1 MSQPPRQSGHSGSAP
16 GAALI
21 PKLSSNARD
30 AHPSYHSDPGVVL
43 VLVDPALT
51 PILCGVEATR
61 PIKCLSA
68 GLTFLRTRA
77 ILLLYVNTT
86 NRRSAHRHLRRR
98 REMTAVFADGDD
110 VVRAAVHGG

>member
-21 PKLSSNARD
+21 PKLSSDARD

-68 GLTFLRTRA
+68 GLPFLRTRGH
-77 ILLLYVNTT
+77 LTT
-86 NRRSAHRHLRRR
+86 LRQYNESALCTPAPAQKTRNDSR
-98 REMTAVFADGDD
+98 VC
-110 VVRAAVHGG
+110 